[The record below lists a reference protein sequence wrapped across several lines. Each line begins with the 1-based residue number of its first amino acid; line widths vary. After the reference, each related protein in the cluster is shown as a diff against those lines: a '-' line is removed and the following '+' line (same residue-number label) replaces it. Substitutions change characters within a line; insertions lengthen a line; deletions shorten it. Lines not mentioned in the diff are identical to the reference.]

1 MKCSYCGE
9 EIEDG
14 LEVCPYCNGEVGK
27 EIKEPPVDKENN
39 EAKAT
44 VKKVTPA
51 DKNDEP
57 PTPKVAKVKAHGRGM
72 LVGMGAVCVVMLV
85 GLIVMS
91 VLFIKTNNELA
102 EAKDSVGRLEYQLAA
117 AQSASSSGNGQ
128 VDTSALPPAPA
139 SYKGVVDG
147 ISWEAYKYKDKSC
160 VMVVESQDEDCGFL
174 ELNLKFKDAS
184 GGTLGAKSEHASGL
198 FKGQK
203 ETINVYDAGDFYDI
217 EVSVKQK
224 ASDFIKPR
232 EVTETHTVN
241 GKKIIVDLSNK
252 GDSDIMTARASALF
266 YKEGKVVD
274 FQQAIVSS
282 LKPGTSDAK
291 EITTSVEYDRYDLF
305 VTGSGY

>member
-1 MKCSYCGE
+1 
-9 EIEDG
+9 
-14 LEVCPYCNGEVGK
+14 
-27 EIKEPPVDKENN
+27 
-39 EAKAT
+39 
-44 VKKVTPA
+44 
-51 DKNDEP
+51 
-57 PTPKVAKVKAHGRGM
+57 
-72 LVGMGAVCVVMLV
+72 
-85 GLIVMS
+85 
-91 VLFIKTNNELA
+91 
-102 EAKDSVGRLEYQLAA
+102 
-117 AQSASSSGNGQ
+117 
-128 VDTSALPPAPA
+128 
-139 SYKGVVDG
+139 
-147 ISWEAYKYKDKSC
+147 
-160 VMVVESQDEDCGFL
+160 MVVESQDEDCGFL

-198 FKGQK
+198 FKGKK